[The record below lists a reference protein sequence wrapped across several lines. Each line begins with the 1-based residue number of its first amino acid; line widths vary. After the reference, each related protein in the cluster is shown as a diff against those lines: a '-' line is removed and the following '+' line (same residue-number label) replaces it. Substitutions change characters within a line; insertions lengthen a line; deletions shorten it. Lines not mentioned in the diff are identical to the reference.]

1 MRKRLPT
8 PTPALVISLV
18 ALFVALGGTSLAA
31 TSYIKGT
38 HIKPHSIPKNRLTAS
53 AGSARADGATGGGGA
68 EARAGG
74 IGGRAAPGGAAGGAG
89 AAAKAGTAPSAR

>member
-38 HIKPHSIPKNRLTAS
+38 HIKPHSIPKNRLTTKRS
-53 AGSARADGATGGGGA
+53 QGAPRRPGIAWTTGH
-68 EARAGG
+68 R
-74 IGGRAAPGGAAGGAG
+74 GAARSPGD
-89 AAAKAGTAPSAR
+89 TRD